1 MGLDGSSPVNLSR
14 HPAEDTEPAWAIG
27 GAFIVFVSDRDGD
40 ADLYR
45 MEMWAG
51 AVTQLTDAPGADHS
65 PAVAADGR
73 IAFVSHRDGNA
84 EIYLMSA
91 AGGTPTRL
99 TNDAGRDVDP
109 AWSADGTAI
118 FFASNRGGN
127 YDIYSMD
134 TSGGNV
140 ELISDGE
147 GDNRWPSLC
156 SGECLEPDEIVFSS
170 NRNNNWDIYSM
181 YSDGS
186 ELGRWTDHHAVDD
199 APSWSADGSYIV
211 FRTNRDDGI
220 FQVWESYYLGDFSGR
235 LTALSQGGS
244 APDWER

>member
-1 MGLDGSSPVNLSR
+1 MGLDGSHPVNLSR

-84 EIYLMSA
+84 EIYLLDA

-99 TNDAGRDVDP
+99 TNDAGSDVDP

-127 YDIYSMD
+127 YDIYKMD
-134 TSGGNV
+134 TSGGSLQLV
-140 ELISDGE
+140 SDGE

-156 SGECLEPDEIVFSS
+156 SGECEESDEMVFSS
-170 NRNNNWDIYSM
+170 NRDGNWEIHSIF
-181 YSDGS
+181 SDGS
-186 ELGRWTDHHAVDD
+186 DAGSWTANPAVDD
-199 APSWSADGSYIV
+199 APSWSADGSSIV
-211 FRTNRDDGI
+211 FHTNRDEGTSQI
-220 FQVWESYYLGDFSGR
+220 YYTYYLGGFVVR